1 MAPLAILELVDG
13 KRDMHF
19 SMTARIVA
27 RSAILG
33 TKWLSE
39 STRNAMY
46 GIFQFRGEHVVAEF
60 DREVERQKALLLK
73 EDRVYEKWKRKKDAK
88 PLRDIENRIHER
100 AVYTTSVHNRRKIRE
115 LEERDEEKR
124 RNDSH
129 ISEKEKRAEYEQIRG
144 RSQQNRKNERKTE
157 EGSRLGQ

>member
-13 KRDMHF
+13 KKDMHF

-39 STRNAMY
+39 STRNAMHR
-46 GIFQFRGEHVVAEF
+46 IFQSRGKDAVAEF
-60 DREVERQKALLLK
+60 DREVDRQKALLLQ
-73 EDRVYEKWKRKKDAK
+73 EDRFYEMWKKRKDLK
-88 PLRDIENRIHER
+88 PLRDIESRIHER
-100 AVYTTSVHNRRKIRE
+100 AMYTTSVHNRRKIRE
-115 LEERDEEKR
+115 LQERDEEKR

-129 ISEKEKRAEYEQIRG
+129 VSEEEKMTEYERARG
-144 RSQQNRKNERKTE
+144 GPRQNQENERKIE
-157 EGSRLGQ
+157 KRSPPSR